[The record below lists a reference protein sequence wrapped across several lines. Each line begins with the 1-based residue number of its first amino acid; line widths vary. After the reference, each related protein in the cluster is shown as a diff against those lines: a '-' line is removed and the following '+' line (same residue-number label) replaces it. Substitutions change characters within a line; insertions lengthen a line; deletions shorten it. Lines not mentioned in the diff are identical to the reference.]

1 MQDLVVATMPKKGKG
16 DVGGRKKRRRVPLA
30 VRVRSIFVNAAVED
44 DERWEWTYAMIMM
57 TVRIFPYVIMP
68 MALSE
73 GAQRGEARLSHPV
86 SDPDSLGPSL
96 MRPCACSN
104 PSSKARSL
112 STCPSAR

>member
-1 MQDLVVATMPKKGKG
+1 MPKKGKG
-16 DVGGRKKRRRVPLA
+16 DIGRRKKLRRAPL
-30 VRVRSIFVNAAVED
+30 RSISVNAAVED

-96 MRPCACSN
+96 M
-104 PSSKARSL
+104 
-112 STCPSAR
+112 